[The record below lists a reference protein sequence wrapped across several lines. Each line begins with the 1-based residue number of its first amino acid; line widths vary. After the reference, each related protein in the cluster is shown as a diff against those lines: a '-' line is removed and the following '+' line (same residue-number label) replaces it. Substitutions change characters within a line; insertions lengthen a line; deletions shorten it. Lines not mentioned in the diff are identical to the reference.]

1 MSSRKTDQSRQAAL
15 SGLVG
20 TAIEYYDF
28 YIYGTMASLLFN
40 QIFFDNLSP
49 VVGTIAALATL
60 AVGYLARFIGG
71 ALFGHFGDRIGRK
84 SVLMTTLV
92 MMGLASGIIGLLPTQ
107 AQIGV
112 AAPLILLLLRLIQGI
127 AVGGEFGGA
136 VLMTAEHASN
146 KRRGLTTSATL
157 LGAPLGSLSA
167 TATVLILTSTLS
179 DEQLLSWGWRI
190 PFLLSFALLG
200 VGLYIR
206 HRLDESP
213 VFEAQEKQPT
223 AESRLPLTDLFRSN
237 SRQVVTA
244 VGLQLGGLAAQG
256 IFAVYALSHLPTIG
270 YTRSQVLMAVLL
282 GTIMATLATPV
293 FGALSDRIGRRP
305 ICITGSATVLIMT
318 LPMFWIIDLGSP
330 ALLAVAF
337 SIYFPIGI
345 GTITAV
351 SPVLLSELFP
361 TRVRYTGVSVSYQ
374 IAATLGPG
382 LFPVIAAA
390 LVATT
395 GGSGYAVAGLLMAAG
410 LVSLIALR
418 FVPETKGSSFN
429 DTPGSATPA
438 RSESATATTS

>member
-1 MSSRKTDQSRQAAL
+1 MSSRSTDQSRQAAL

-28 YIYGTMASLLFN
+28 FIYGTMASLLFN

-49 VVGTIAALATL
+49 MVGTIAALATL
-60 AVGYLARFIGG
+60 AVGYLARFVGG

-92 MMGLASGIIGLLPTQ
+92 MMGTASGLIGLLPTQ

-136 VLMTAEHASN
+136 VLMTAEHASDR
-146 KRRGLTTSATL
+146 RRGLATSATL
-157 LGAPLGSLSA
+157 LGGPLGSLSA
-167 TATVLILTSTLS
+167 TATVLVLTSVLS
-179 DEQLLSWGWRI
+179 EDQLLTWGWRI

-213 VFEAQEKQPT
+213 VFEAQQKQE
-223 AESRLPLTDLFRSN
+223 AGERRLPLTDLFRSN

-256 IFAVYALSHLPTIG
+256 IFAVYALSHLPTVG
-270 YTRSQVLMAVLL
+270 YTRSQVLAAVLL
-282 GTIMATLATPV
+282 GTVMATLATPV

-305 ICITGSATVLIMT
+305 ICMTGSATVLVLT
-318 LPMFWIIDLGSP
+318 LPMFWIIELGSP

-337 SIYFPIGI
+337 CVYFPIGI

-382 LFPVIAAA
+382 LFPVVAAS
-390 LVATT
+390 LVAAS
-395 GGSGYAVAGLLMAAG
+395 GSGYAVAGLLMVAG
-410 LVSLIALR
+410 LISIIALR
-418 FVPETKGSSFN
+418 FVPETRGSAFR
-429 DTPGSATPA
+429 DTPITDASNVPA
-438 RSESATATTS
+438 GAEATAG